1 MALPADRAVR
11 PALSKLC
18 SQCSSF
24 TARQSRQ
31 SAAFL
36 QSAQQRSVSSIRG
49 AQSSSSS
56 SSRHAGGITRTVP
69 RPTQTSITSKLPS
82 VVAQSRSKASSST
95 SLAANEDVAGSG
107 IPSKPILEQDNLFH
121 SFTNSPIPKIR
132 QRAAFIRQHASCPHH
147 SHRPGQF
154 SETTH
159 QVDTESG
166 SQPPKHVDFEC
177 PDCGIPVYC
186 SEQHWMDDYEKH
198 LEICDTLRQINE
210 DDHDLHSGRHFY
222 EFNYAGPQMDDAMVN
237 MTNWDTF
244 MYTRQFEAVN
254 DDRCMRQ
261 ATRLLTY
268 PLTIGSVL
276 HELSPYD
283 IRNRLTVEGLKSLTA
298 LRYTLHPPK
307 SGGNESIKGLRPEAP
322 PVRLFILGAR
332 AESSLPRDAWVQLA
346 HLFPLSRFHLI
357 FIGPESMMNR
367 DDEFPLPPRTPE
379 NPYGAVVEDRVWPT
393 MKISTIVDY
402 YHTIHKTG
410 YFAPHDPYFDC
421 FVLFHPGLGHPASS
435 HEWEETLPML
445 LETKAPI
452 IATGYTQADME
463 RDVEWVNKKAKG
475 EFDILMEPGE
485 NTFRSLRW
493 DLNDLDPQDI
503 SAGNWGVWAFRGK
516 RYEATVKDNVIAV

>member
-56 SSRHAGGITRTVP
+56 SRQAGGITTTVS
-69 RPTQTSITSKLPS
+69 RPTQTSITNKLPS
-82 VVAQSRSKASSST
+82 VVSQSRSKASSST
-95 SLAANEDVAGSG
+95 SFATNEDLA
-107 IPSKPILEQDNLFH
+107 
-121 SFTNSPIPKIR
+121 T
-132 QRAAFIRQHASCPHH
+132 C
-147 SHRPGQF
+147 
-154 SETTH
+154 
-159 QVDTESG
+159 
-166 SQPPKHVDFEC
+166 DFEC

-261 ATRLLTY
+261 ATKLLTY
-268 PLTIGSVL
+268 PLTIGSIL
-276 HELSPYD
+276 HELSPYH

-307 SGGNESIKGLRPEAP
+307 TGGNESIKGLRPEAP

-346 HLFPLSRFHLI
+346 HLFPRSRFHLI

-367 DDEFPLPPRTPE
+367 DDEFPLPPRTPS

-410 YFAPHDPYFDC
+410 YFAPHDPYFDA
-421 FVLFHPGLGHPASS
+421 F
-435 HEWEETLPML
+435 
-445 LETKAPI
+445 TKAPI

-485 NTFRSLRW
+485 NIFRSLRW

-516 RYEATVKDNVIAV
+516 RYEATVKDDGVIAV